1 MFAFIIITIARDEIC
16 FFSLI
21 ISTDVIA
28 LVEEIQKGEPLIT
41 ASCKEY
47 VINLVRRLQEKLGE
61 QEDHKFY
68 LFKVRVIF
76 KIILEIWG
84 VSLECCDYVFRA
96 VYCTWEQRL
105 DFITNFL
112 CLFDHVSIVIETEYG
127 LVVPVRNSP
136 KRPEV

>member
-1 MFAFIIITIARDEIC
+1 MPEDEIC
-16 FFSLI
+16 FFFFLI

-96 VYCTWEQRL
+96 VYCTWEQHL

-112 CLFDHVSIVIETEYG
+112 CLFDHVLCLFDHIVIETEYG

>member
-1 MFAFIIITIARDEIC
+1 MPEDEIC